1 MALHC
6 NFQGLV
12 AESDSDRDPGNGCFL
27 RAPRRVCAAL
37 LPSGCYLKARAEF
50 TWAAAS
56 AGIKQ
61 WTEHLAG
68 TACGRANDRRWL
80 RWRHVATRLEF
91 CLRRLS
97 PPFPAGLWTACQQHA
112 IRNPGSSGPAEA
124 PGHSDSATATPVRDP
139 QAVHVYTP
147 TLSDAHDRR
156 SLSLFK
162 KLVKQMR
169 TLILVDQIKTTHTH
183 THTSKNLSF
192 DFIFKPTTTH
202 NQHTHVKANMWLE
215 HQEGRGLNPGGG
227 GGANQTQVQDGE
239 R

>member
-1 MALHC
+1 MFGEKKNKCVQGCVIVSELDDPSGHHDFPWMALHC

-37 LPSGCYLKARAEF
+37 LASDCYLKARAKF

-124 PGHSDSATATPVRDP
+124 PGHSDSATANSVRDL
-139 QAVHVYTP
+139 QAVHMYTP
-147 TLSDAHDRR
+147 TLS
-156 SLSLFK
+156 
-162 KLVKQMR
+162 VY
-169 TLILVDQIKTTHTH
+169 DQPRN
-183 THTSKNLSF
+183 S
-192 DFIFKPTTTH
+192 
-202 NQHTHVKANMWLE
+202 
-215 HQEGRGLNPGGG
+215 
-227 GGANQTQVQDGE
+227 
-239 R
+239 